1 MLALHL
7 WTHGHKKYAHLS
19 IYNGMQVGRLFQ
31 EVSNG
36 QYAEKVLPYLLES
49 APFAGVDRVPFQ
61 QALQTAV
68 RDKPQVLAPSKHT
81 PCAQAACSFH

>member
-1 MLALHL
+1 
-7 WTHGHKKYAHLS
+7 
-19 IYNGMQVGRLFQ
+19 MQVGRLFQ

-49 APFAGVDRVPFQ
+49 AAFAGVDRVPFQ

-68 RDKPQVLAPSKHT
+68 RDKPQVLHLKTPLAALRYMRSSDT
-81 PCAQAACSFH
+81 PCLLA

>member
-1 MLALHL
+1 MED
-7 WTHGHKKYAHLS
+7 GHVHLS
-19 IYNGMQVGRLFQ
+19 ICNAMQVGRLFQ

-68 RDKPQVLAPSKHT
+68 RDKPQVLAPTKLCGST
-81 PCAQAACSFH
+81 PSVLSCLLLS